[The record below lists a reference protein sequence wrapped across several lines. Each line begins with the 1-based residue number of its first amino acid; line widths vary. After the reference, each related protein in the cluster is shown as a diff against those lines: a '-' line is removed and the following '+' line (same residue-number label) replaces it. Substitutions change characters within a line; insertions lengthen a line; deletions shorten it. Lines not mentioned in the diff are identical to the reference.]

1 MLFVMLCFIHR
12 RAPIFTEEVLGENG
26 EGQII
31 PPPERPF
38 WAKYWM
44 CLILLGLIVINAV
57 TQSMNMHE
65 EGVQKGGPTQ
75 QSAAAT

>member
-12 RAPIFTEEVLGENG
+12 RAPIFTEEVLGEDG

-38 WAKYWM
+38 WAKYVS
-44 CLILLGLIVINAV
+44 ILKYYCCIRTNCAR
-57 TQSMNMHE
+57 
-65 EGVQKGGPTQ
+65 
-75 QSAAAT
+75 